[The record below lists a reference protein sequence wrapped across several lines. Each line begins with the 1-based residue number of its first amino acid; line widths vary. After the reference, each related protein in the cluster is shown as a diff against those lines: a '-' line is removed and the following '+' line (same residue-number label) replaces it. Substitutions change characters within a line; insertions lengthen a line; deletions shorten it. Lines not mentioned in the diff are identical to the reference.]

1 MNSYR
6 DAPALR
12 RALETRLGQESERNG
27 TDLGRLRRRAVF
39 ERIAVRLGTD
49 PEQGW
54 VLKGGAVLEFRL
66 ADRARAT
73 KDLDIA
79 VRAEP
84 AAAGPVRELLI
95 ETLLEDPDQDRFSFA
110 VSEASP
116 LSADSAGRPAW
127 RFTVQADL
135 AGKVFAKVRLDVVAR
150 DAELAA
156 VERIRL
162 PGMLELAHAP
172 AREAVAVAVARRQ
185 HFAEKLHALTRDYGD
200 RPNTRTKDLVDLV
213 LLIDTGLVA
222 NQALVETTRHVF
234 RVRETHPVPERLPE
248 LPPQWETGYAELAR
262 ELAVPVGELDG
273 ALELLRTFWRTA
285 LDTHEPLN
293 DHEDTEG

>member
-12 RALETRLGQESERNG
+12 RALETRLRQESERNG
-27 TDLGRLRRRAVF
+27 TDLGRLRRRVVF
-39 ERIAVRLGTD
+39 ERIAVRLGAD

-84 AAAGPVRELLI
+84 AAGGPVRELLI
-95 ETLLEDPDQDRFSFA
+95 DTLLEDPDQDRFSFA
-110 VSEASP
+110 VSEPSP

-150 DAELAA
+150 DEELAA

-162 PGMLELAHAP
+162 PGMLEFAQAP
-172 AREAVAVAVARRQ
+172 AREAVAVARRQ

-213 LLIDTGLVA
+213 LLIDTGLGPDR
-222 NQALVETTRHVF
+222 ALVETTRHVF
-234 RVRETHPVPERLPE
+234 RVRATHPVPERLPE
-248 LPPQWETGYAELAR
+248 LPPQWETSYAELAR
-262 ELAVPVGELDG
+262 ELAVPVDELGG

-285 LDTHEPLN
+285 LDGHAPLN
-293 DHEDTEG
+293 SHEDTEG

>member
-12 RALETRLGQESERNG
+12 RSLETRLKQESERNG
-27 TDLGRLRRRAVF
+27 TDLGRLRRRVVF
-39 ERIAVRLGTD
+39 ERIAVRLGAD
-49 PEQGW
+49 SEQGW

-73 KDLDIA
+73 KDLDVA

-84 AAAGPVRELLI
+84 APERSVRDLLI
-95 ETLLEDPDQDRFSFA
+95 ETLLDDPDEDRFSFA
-110 VSEASP
+110 VSEPSP

-150 DAELAA
+150 DAELDA

-162 PGMLELAHAP
+162 PGMLAFAQAP
-172 AREAVAVAVARRQ
+172 AREAVVVARRQ

-200 RPNTRTKDLVDLV
+200 RPNTRTKDLVDLI
-213 LLIDTGLVA
+213 LLIDTGLIA
-222 NQALVETTRHVF
+222 DHALVETTRHVF
-234 RVRETHPVPERLPE
+234 RVRETHPVPERLPA
-248 LPPQWETGYAELAR
+248 LPPQWEAGYAELAR

-273 ALELLRTFWRTA
+273 ALELLRSFWRNA
-285 LDTHEPLN
+285 LSNHENPN
-293 DHEDTEG
+293 GHEDTEG